1 MKIIIPKSRKL
12 LLFFS
17 NLSMYVL
24 ILSFYA
30 NCKERGKVATVESY
44 ELHRISLKTGLA
56 LDERFKLV
64 ADEERGMSCVI
75 C

>member
-12 LLFFS
+12 LLFF
-17 NLSMYVL
+17 LQFEYIL

>member
-1 MKIIIPKSRKL
+1 MPIVKNEGSI
-12 LLFFS
+12 
-17 NLSMYVL
+17 
-24 ILSFYA
+24 
-30 NCKERGKVATVESY
+30 ATVESY